1 MTKFKQFFEDL
12 IWNIKSF
19 IYQPFVHTV
28 TMDYVITQNGSYSSN
43 NMLTDKYVY
52 YWIGDFKTGKAVKV
66 KSIDVLR
73 HEYKMLETKMMLI
86 QED

>member
-1 MTKFKQFFEDL
+1 MTKFKEFFESL

-19 IYQPFVHTV
+19 FYQPIVPIV
-28 TMDYVITQNGSYSSN
+28 SMNYVLEHNGSYSSN

-66 KSIDVLR
+66 KSIDVLK
-73 HEYKMLETKMMLI
+73 HEYKMLKAEMMLI
-86 QED
+86 